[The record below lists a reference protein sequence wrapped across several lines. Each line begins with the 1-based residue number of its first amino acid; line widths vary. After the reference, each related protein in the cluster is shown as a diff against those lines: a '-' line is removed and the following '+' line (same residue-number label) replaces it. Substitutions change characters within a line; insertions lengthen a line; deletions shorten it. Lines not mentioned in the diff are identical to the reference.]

1 MHICW
6 VPLCHSLTL
15 WCALAAVYNVHFW
28 LLQGEQTTGS
38 CVWQLKPFSVAT
50 EPRLFAG
57 HWAVQNKAWISQSP
71 GVSLPGVTHPW
82 LYAFSHATHIHKHIH
97 ADLGVAI
104 WPMHSNEFVG
114 HADFQKKGVC
124 VCHPFLQLFLPNEQN
139 TDRVSTVGPCEQR
152 KYSGEGGATNIR
164 SLTLAATLNCSHQ
177 VAAWVR
183 NTPCLD

>member
-57 HWAVQNKAWISQSP
+57 HWAVQNKACISQSP

-114 HADFQKKGVC
+114 HAVFQKKVC
-124 VCHPFLQLFLPNEQN
+124 VYVIPFFSYSSQMNRIQIGWALLVHVSKGN
-139 TDRVSTVGPCEQR
+139 TPVRVGPQ
-152 KYSGEGGATNIR
+152 T
-164 SLTLAATLNCSHQ
+164 
-177 VAAWVR
+177 
-183 NTPCLD
+183 